1 MTFGVQMGW
10 RVCSLRVSE
19 GEGFQSWGMV
29 EWGRCTN
36 KWVADK
42 MLSSRSPWSWLSSL
56 CPQWREGCFGSDM
69 FHHFSA
75 FMPCFFG
82 GEICGARVTWRSV
95 GWSAWWPIRR
105 TYPNLKQA
113 WKWWKWTDTLFRI
126 SEVSI
131 NKASSWIL
139 SLCQWC
145 LECLWGLLYRAFR
158 DKSGS
163 LTHVELALL
172 EQDWPIPSA
181 WRSWK
186 LKIRQSCFKKFRK
199 VSGPRV
205 PHTILL
211 CCFGK
216 AISLISLVVHSI
228 FAI

>member
-42 MLSSRSPWSWLSSL
+42 VLSSRSPWSWLSSPMPAMKGRVL
-56 CPQWREGCFGSDM
+56 RQWHVSSFFCFHAM
-69 FHHFSA
+69 L
-75 FMPCFFG
+75 FG

-131 NKASSWIL
+131 NKVSSWIL

-145 LECLWGLLYRAFR
+145 LECLGGLLYRAFR

-163 LTHVELALL
+163 LTQPRASTLGARLTDSIRVTELKAENTAELL
-172 EQDWPIPSA
+172 
-181 WRSWK
+181 
-186 LKIRQSCFKKFRK
+186 
-199 VSGPRV
+199 
-205 PHTILL
+205 
-211 CCFGK
+211 
-216 AISLISLVVHSI
+216 
-228 FAI
+228 

>member
-1 MTFGVQMGW
+1 MKLALLAMPAMKG
-10 RVCSLRVSE
+10 RVLRQWHVSS
-19 GEGFQSWGMV
+19 FF
-29 EWGRCTN
+29 CFH
-36 KWVADK
+36 A
-42 MLSSRSPWSWLSSL
+42 ML
-56 CPQWREGCFGSDM
+56 
-69 FHHFSA
+69 
-75 FMPCFFG
+75 FG

-205 PHTILL
+205 PTLSCYAVL
-211 CCFGK
+211 EK
-216 AISLISLVVHSI
+216 PSV
-228 FAI
+228 